1 MADET
6 TTVTSANPEAPVSDS
21 VSTTPVQDDI
31 AKLEAAI
38 QDLTAAGEI
47 LFADEIAALNQKR
60 DVLLE
65 KIKTEAADATND
77 LITAEQ
83 TLAQKYG
90 QAAAHTVEIILLAA
104 ILGKLF
110 GVI

>member
-1 MADET
+1 MKKLK
-6 TTVTSANPEAPVSDS
+6 EAKPR
-21 VSTTPVQDDI
+21 
-31 AKLEAAI
+31 
-38 QDLTAAGEI
+38 DLTNEKNLQQDVFEI
-47 LFADEIAALNQKR
+47 I
-60 DVLLE
+60 E